1 MTNHYAKMASQWLQ
15 AGLHVCAPA
24 LCHSCDN
31 LLDYDEIWLCNAC
44 RESFQ
49 PPIDPKCSRCNA
61 RVGPHLDTNDGCL
74 LCKKDHFYF
83 EKVVSLGFYQEQF
96 KDAILRIK
104 HLQGEQLARTLGALL
119 GAHFSGTQG
128 FQPDFITCI
137 PVHWWKRLIKG
148 HNQTES
154 IALGVADELK
164 KPFVNSVLRK
174 VRHTA
179 EQSGLLPTERRK
191 NLRNAFAPASKS
203 LIQGKQILLVD
214 DVLTT
219 GTTANQ
225 VAKVLMSAGAKK
237 VVVAV
242 LARSFGR

>member
-1 MTNHYAKMASQWLQ
+1 MTNLYSQCLC

-24 LCHSCDN
+24 LCHSCNN
-31 LLDYDEIWLCNAC
+31 LLEYDEVCLCNGC
-44 RESFQ
+44 REWFL
-49 PPIDPKCSRCNA
+49 PPDDPKCLRCNA
-61 RVGPHLDTNDGCL
+61 RVGPHLDTADGCL
-74 LCKKDHFYF
+74 LCKRDHFYF
-83 EKVVSLGFYQEQF
+83 DKVVSLGFYQSQF

-104 HLQGEQLARTLGALL
+104 HLEGEQLARTLGALL
-119 GAHFSGTQG
+119 GEHFSCTQG

-137 PVHWWKRLIKG
+137 PMHWWKRLIKG
-148 HNQTES
+148 HNQTEA
-154 IALGVADELK
+154 IATGVADVLK
-164 KPFVNSVLRK
+164 KPFVNWVLRK
-174 VRHTA
+174 VRHTP

-191 NLRNAFAPASKS
+191 NLRQVFTAVSKS

-225 VAKVLMSAGAKK
+225 AAKTLISAGAKQ

>member
-1 MTNHYAKMASQWLQ
+1 MKRLYAQLASQWLH
-15 AGLHVCAPA
+15 AGLHVCSPA
-24 LCHSCDN
+24 LCHSCN
-31 LLDYDEIWLCNAC
+31 YLLDYDETWLCDGC
-44 RESFQ
+44 REWFR
-49 PPIDPKCSRCNA
+49 PPNDLKCLRCNA
-61 RVGPHLDTNDGCL
+61 RVGPNLDTADGCF

-83 EKVVSLGFYQEQF
+83 EKVVTLGFYQSQF

-104 HLQGEQLARTLGALL
+104 HVQGEQLARTLGTLL
-119 GAHFSGTQG
+119 GKHFSETQG

-154 IALGVADELK
+154 IATGVADVLK
-164 KPFVNSVLRK
+164 KPFINSVLRK

-191 NLRNAFAPASKS
+191 NLRNAFVPIFQDF
-203 LIQGKQILLVD
+203 IQGKKILLVD

-225 VAKVLMSAGAKK
+225 ASKVLISAGAKT